1 MKKELSIFEQ
11 MGGTYTEID
20 GIFYPNLVLKPEK
33 NAFVGKYGTIW
44 MRYMEDYHPMR
55 VYELRLEGELCVKA
69 AEVNEEA
76 MDMLDTMV
84 QAYLKKNKPKNP
96 NSTMEMWQ
104 LREQARTSAEEVI
117 LEDIVCRFH

>member
-1 MKKELSIFEQ
+1 MRKELSLFEQ

-44 MRYMEDYHPMR
+44 MNYIEEMYPMR
-55 VYELRLEGELCVKA
+55 YFKLRVEGELRAKA

-76 MDMLDTMV
+76 MEVLETMV
-84 QAYLKKNKPKNP
+84 
-96 NSTMEMWQ
+96 
-104 LREQARTSAEEVI
+104 
-117 LEDIVCRFH
+117 